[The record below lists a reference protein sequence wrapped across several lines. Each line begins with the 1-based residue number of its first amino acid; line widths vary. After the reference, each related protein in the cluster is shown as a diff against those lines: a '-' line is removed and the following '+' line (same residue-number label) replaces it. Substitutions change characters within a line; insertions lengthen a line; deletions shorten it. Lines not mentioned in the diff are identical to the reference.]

1 MTSYGGPS
9 ILNPDYRRS
18 ASAVGAVGG
27 IPGPLA
33 IVTPPVPDASALRTT
48 AARPYGPIL
57 GSVSSGSS
65 AHDSTQ
71 ALEADK
77 SQPIKK
83 RRGGSRRAC
92 NECKQQKV
100 YLILACGGK

>member
-18 ASAVGAVGG
+18 ASAVGAGGG

-33 IVTPPVPDASALRTT
+33 MVTPPVPDASALRTT

-57 GSVSSGSS
+57 GSVPSSSG
-65 AHDSTQ
+65 HDSAQ

-100 YLILACGGK
+100 YLILACCGK